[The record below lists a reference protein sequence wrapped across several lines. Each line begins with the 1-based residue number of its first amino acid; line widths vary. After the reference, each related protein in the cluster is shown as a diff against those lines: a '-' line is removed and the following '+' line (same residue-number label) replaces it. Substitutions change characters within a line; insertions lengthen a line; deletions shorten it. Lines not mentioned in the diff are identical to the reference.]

1 MPAPR
6 STRSASAT
14 SATPSSDINVRPP
27 DSAQPLD
34 LDDARHD
41 VRHRL
46 VVLQAGLEGLADL
59 LEGYGDGPTRIP
71 AATIISTG
79 CLLELAAREAGTLAD
94 LLDRCDLADACAHKG
109 GA

>member
-6 STRSASAT
+6 SARSASAT

-34 LDDARHD
+34 LDDARQD

-59 LEGYGDGPTRIP
+59 LEGYGEDRMQIP
-71 AATIISTG
+71 AAMIINTG

-94 LLDRCDLADACAHKG
+94 LLDRCELADARAQNG